1 MFSGVPAFRASDGQ
15 VEVTIGS
22 GEVFVVIVLPAIV
35 GGDEGAKMISSSSL
49 AGISAQLRSFRATTD
64 CAAIISSESNDGDVF
79 AAARCAIV
87 IVLNNC

>member
-1 MFSGVPAFRASDGQ
+1 MLFRSQ

-22 GEVFVVIVLPAIV
+22 GEVFVVIVLPAMV

-49 AGISAQLRSFRATTD
+49 AGISAQLRSFRATID
-64 CAAIISSESNDGDVF
+64 CAAIISFESNDGDVV
-79 AAARCAIV
+79 AAARCGIA